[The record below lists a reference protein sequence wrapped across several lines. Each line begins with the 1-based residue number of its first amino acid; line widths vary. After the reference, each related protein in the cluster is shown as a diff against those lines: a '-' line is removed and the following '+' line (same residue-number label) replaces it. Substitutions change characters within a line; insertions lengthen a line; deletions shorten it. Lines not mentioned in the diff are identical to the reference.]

1 MNNKVIYTCITGGY
15 DSLPQL
21 EQVYEGY
28 DYICFTDDERQ
39 SPQGVWK
46 IRPIPYSCEDKVS
59 LSRFLKLCPHR
70 ALNEY
75 KYSVYIDSNIQILD
89 DFLYNCVEEKIKE
102 DVKISLPKHPE
113 NRKDIYEEAVYV
125 MKYRRAK
132 FHDVNEQIIFLR
144 REGYPECTGMYENNL
159 IFRQHND
166 PTVVMIGEMWWDV
179 FMRYTKRDQ
188 LSLVYVLW
196 KLHFWPP
203 YLLPEY
209 GQINVNTKYS
219 SNGNLHLRRVSH
231 QVINRENP
239 SFITKCTRY
248 LWYITYEQLRIL
260 LYRIYFQLFTR
271 VYSRSVKA

>member
-15 DSLPQL
+15 DSLLQP

-28 DYICFTDDERQ
+28 DYICFTDDASQ
-39 SPQGVWK
+39 SWQGVWE
-46 IRPIPYSCEDKVS
+46 IRPIPFSCDDKVR
-59 LSRFLKLCPHR
+59 LSRFLKLCPHK

-89 DFLYNCVEEKIKE
+89 NFLYNCVEDKIKE
-102 DVKISLPKHPE
+102 NVKISLPMHPE

-132 FHDVNEQIIFLR
+132 FHDVNEQIKYLR
-144 REGYPECTGMYENNL
+144 RDGYPECTGMYENNI

-179 FMRYTKRDQ
+179 FMGFTKRDQ
-188 LSLVYVLW
+188 LSFVYVLW
-196 KLHFWPP
+196 KLKVWPP

-209 GQINVNTKYS
+209 GQVNVNTKYS
-219 SNGNLHLRRVSH
+219 SNGNLHLRRIYH
-231 QVINRENP
+231 QVIKREKV
-239 SFITKCTRY
+239 SFITKCSRY
-248 LWYITYEQLRIL
+248 LWYITYEQLRIF
-260 LYRIYFQLFTR
+260 LYRIYFQFCTR
-271 VYSRSVKA
+271 VYGYSVKA